1 MISPSI
7 DFHAMIE
14 QADDAVETLSV
25 EEVSEKLQHKGILIV
40 DIRDIRELERE
51 GRIPGARHV
60 PRGML
65 EFWIHPESPYF
76 KDYFEEAEHIILHCN
91 RGWRSALAAKAL
103 ADIGIPVAHMA
114 GGYSEWK
121 EKDLPT
127 ESYERK

>member
-1 MISPSI
+1 MISPTI

-25 EEVSEKLQHKGILIV
+25 EEVSEILQQEGTLIV
-40 DIRDIRELERE
+40 DIRDVRELERE

-76 KDYFEEAEHIILHCN
+76 KDYFEDAENIILHCN

-103 ADIGIPVAHMA
+103 NDIGIPVAHMA